1 MKLTD
6 IELKKSGHN
15 LRGLLND
22 LKRRP
27 EDAAKELGFNVKDI
41 EDYIS
46 GTKSIPSEFIR
57 IACNK
62 WPINERDFFVIRDD
76 CPSGLKIMRSSES
89 SRSSRIMERAGKPYY
104 EYRDTVI
111 TSSTTFRPEWIEEL
125 CIVEDNDPENKSV
138 QWNNGHFMHQFT
150 YFIGDVN
157 YYYKD
162 ELGKKCV
169 SEMSTGDSCY
179 ITPFVPHSFTTRAG
193 ASKPGLILALT
204 FGSSLSGDAQQ
215 ELAAI
220 SNPIT
225 ASEFALDFTSYEKG
239 VGSLIKYFRSSFSI
253 SLEELSKRSKI
264 SENKLQDIEDG
275 SFSTLDELK
284 KISHAMNINLRDIL
298 SNDKI
303 ESSTI
308 IQKYDEGMRWNIGN
322 HAYEIVELANSS
334 ALPYA
339 RSLEISV
346 TSDNNHDDL
355 DQNIGLH
362 QYIYNVG
369 DSELIIN
376 LENGKEK
383 ISPGDSCYV
392 KPFLKHNFRG
402 NGKILC
408 LRIGG
413 KIGGDPQRELSIIGK
428 KNSERAISES
438 LPWFNAEGSN

>member
-1 MKLTD
+1 MKFD
-6 IELKKSGHN
+6 NAELKKSAHN

-27 EDAAKELGFNVKDI
+27 EDAAKELSFDI
-41 EDYIS
+41 EDLEDFLS
-46 GTKSIPSEFIR
+46 GTKPVSSEFIQA
-57 IACNK
+57 ACDK
-62 WPINERDFFVIRDD
+62 WPINERDFFVIKDD
-76 CPSGLKIMRSSES
+76 CPSGLKIMRSSDS
-89 SRSSRIMERAGKPYY
+89 NKSSRIMERAGKPYY
-104 EYRDTVI
+104 DYRDTVI

-125 CIVEDNDPENKSV
+125 CIVDNNDPNNKSV

-157 YYYKD
+157 YYYVD
-162 ELGKKCV
+162 ENGKKCV
-169 SEMSTGDSCY
+169 GIMNTGDSCY
-179 ITPFVPHSFTTRAG
+179 ITPFVPHSFTTRVG
-193 ASKPGLILALT
+193 AKKPGLILALT

-220 SNPIT
+220 SNPIS

-239 VGSLIKYFRSSFSI
+239 IGSLIKYFRNSFSI
-253 SLEELSKRSKI
+253 SLEELSKRSEI
-264 SENKLQDIEDG
+264 SEEKLNDIENG
-275 SFSTLDELK
+275 SSSTLDELK
-284 KISHAMNINLRDIL
+284 TISASMNINLRDIL
-298 SNDKI
+298 SNDLI
-303 ESSTI
+303 EPATI
-308 IQKYDEGMRWNIGN
+308 IQKHDEGNKWKLANN
-322 HAYEIVELANSS
+322 AYQVVELANSS
-334 ALPYA
+334 TLPYA

-346 TSDNNHDDL
+346 FSESDHEDY

-362 QYIYNVG
+362 QYIYNMG
-369 DSELIIN
+369 DSELTIN
-376 LENGKEK
+376 FENGKEK
-383 ISPGDSCYV
+383 LCPGDSCYI

-438 LPWFNAEGSN
+438 MPWFNAEGKN

>member
-1 MKLTD
+1 MKFD
-6 IELKKSGHN
+6 NAELKKSAHN

-27 EDAAKELGFNVKDI
+27 EDAAKELGFDI
-41 EDYIS
+41 EDLEDYLS
-46 GTKSIPSEFIR
+46 GTKPISSEFIQV
-57 IACNK
+57 ACDK
-62 WPINERDFFVIRDD
+62 WPINERDFFVIKDD
-76 CPSGLKIMRSSES
+76 CPSGLKIMRSSDS
-89 SRSSRIMERAGKPYY
+89 NKSSRIMERAGKPYY
-104 EYRDTVI
+104 DYRDTVI

-125 CIVEDNDPENKSV
+125 CIVDDNDPNNKSV

-157 YYYKD
+157 YYYVD
-162 ELGKKCV
+162 ENGKKCV
-169 SEMSTGDSCY
+169 GIMNTGDSCY
-179 ITPFVPHSFTTRAG
+179 ITPFVPHSFTTRVG
-193 ASKPGLILALT
+193 AKKPGLILALT

-220 SNPIT
+220 SNPIS

-239 VGSLIKYFRSSFSI
+239 IGSLIKYFRNSFSI
-253 SLEELSKRSKI
+253 SLEELSKRSEI
-264 SENKLQDIEDG
+264 SEEKLNGIENG
-275 SFSTLDELK
+275 SSSTLDELK
-284 KISHAMNINLRDIL
+284 TISASMNINLRDIL
-298 SNDKI
+298 SNDLI
-303 ESSTI
+303 EPATI
-308 IQKYDEGMRWNIGN
+308 IQKHDEGNQWKLANN
-322 HAYEIVELANSS
+322 AYQVVELANSS
-334 ALPYA
+334 TLPYA

-346 TSDNNHDDL
+346 FSESDHEDY

-362 QYIYNVG
+362 QYIYNIG
-369 DSELIIN
+369 DSELTIN
-376 LENGKEK
+376 FENGKEK
-383 ISPGDSCYV
+383 LCPGDSCYI

-438 LPWFNAEGSN
+438 MPWFNAEGRN

>member
-1 MKLTD
+1 MKFD
-6 IELKKSGHN
+6 NAELKKSAHN

-27 EDAAKELGFNVKDI
+27 EDAAKELSFDI
-41 EDYIS
+41 EDLEDFLS
-46 GTKSIPSEFIR
+46 GTKPVSLEFIQA
-57 IACNK
+57 ACDK
-62 WPINERDFFVIRDD
+62 WPINERDFFVIKDD
-76 CPSGLKIMRSSES
+76 CPSGLKIMRSSDS
-89 SRSSRIMERAGKPYY
+89 NKSSRIMERAGKPYY
-104 EYRDTVI
+104 DYRDTVI

-125 CIVEDNDPENKSV
+125 CIVDDNDPNNKSV

-157 YYYKD
+157 YYYVD
-162 ELGKKCV
+162 ENGKKCV
-169 SEMSTGDSCY
+169 GIMNTGDSCY

-193 ASKPGLILALT
+193 SKKPGLILALT

-220 SNPIT
+220 SNPIS

-239 VGSLIKYFRSSFSI
+239 IGSLIKYFRNSFSI
-253 SLEELSKRSKI
+253 SLEELSKRSEI
-264 SENKLQDIEDG
+264 SEEKLNDIENG
-275 SFSTLDELK
+275 SSSTLDELK
-284 KISHAMNINLRDIL
+284 TISASMNINLRDIL
-298 SNDKI
+298 SNDLI
-303 ESSTI
+303 EPATI
-308 IQKYDEGMRWNIGN
+308 IQKHDEGNQWKLANN
-322 HAYEIVELANSS
+322 AYQVVELANSS
-334 ALPYA
+334 TLPYA

-346 TSDNNHDDL
+346 FSESDHEDY

-362 QYIYNVG
+362 QYIYNIG
-369 DSELIIN
+369 DSELTIN
-376 LENGKEK
+376 FENGKEK
-383 ISPGDSCYV
+383 LCPGDSCYI

-438 LPWFNAEGSN
+438 MPWFNAEGRN

>member
-1 MKLTD
+1 MKSND
-6 IELKKSGHN
+6 AELKKSAHN

-27 EDAAKELGFNVKDI
+27 EDAAKELGFDI
-41 EDYIS
+41 EDLEDYLS
-46 GTKSIPSEFIR
+46 GTKPISSEFIQV
-57 IACNK
+57 ACDK
-62 WPINERDFFVIRDD
+62 WPINERDFFVIKDD
-76 CPSGLKIMRSSES
+76 CPSGLKIMRSSDS
-89 SRSSRIMERAGKPYY
+89 NKSSRIMERAGKPYY
-104 EYRDTVI
+104 DYRDTVI

-125 CIVEDNDPENKSV
+125 CIVDDNDPNNKSV

-157 YYYKD
+157 YYYVD
-162 ELGKKCV
+162 ENGKKCV
-169 SEMSTGDSCY
+169 GIMNTGDSCY

-193 ASKPGLILALT
+193 SKKPGLILALT

-220 SNPIT
+220 SNPIS

-239 VGSLIKYFRSSFSI
+239 IGSLIKYFRNSFSI
-253 SLEELSKRSKI
+253 SLEELSKRSEI
-264 SENKLQDIEDG
+264 SEKKLNDIENG
-275 SFSTLDELK
+275 SSSTLDELK
-284 KISHAMNINLRDIL
+284 TISASMNINLRDIL
-298 SNDKI
+298 SNDLI
-303 ESSTI
+303 EPATI
-308 IQKYDEGMRWNIGN
+308 IQKHDEGNQWKLANN
-322 HAYEIVELANSS
+322 AYQVVELANSS
-334 ALPYA
+334 TLPYA

-346 TSDNNHDDL
+346 FSESDHEDY

-362 QYIYNVG
+362 QYIYNIG
-369 DSELIIN
+369 DSELTIN
-376 LENGKEK
+376 FENGKEK
-383 ISPGDSCYV
+383 LCPGDSCYI

-438 LPWFNAEGSN
+438 MPWFNAEGRN

>member
-1 MKLTD
+1 MKYNES
-6 IELKKSGHN
+6 ELKKSAHN

-27 EDAAKELGFNVKDI
+27 EDAAKELGFKI
-41 EDYIS
+41 EDLEDYLAGKKPIS
-46 GTKSIPSEFIR
+46 LEFIQT
-57 IACNK
+57 ACDK
-62 WPINERDFFVIRDD
+62 WPINERDFFVIKDD
-76 CPSGLKIMRSSES
+76 CPSGLKIMRSSDS
-89 SRSSRIMERAGKPYY
+89 KKSSRIMERAGKPYY
-104 EYRDTVI
+104 DYRDTVI

-125 CIVEDNDPENKSV
+125 CIVEDNDPNNKSV

-157 YYYKD
+157 YYYVD
-162 ELGKKCV
+162 ENGKKCV
-169 SEMSTGDSCY
+169 GIMNTGDSCY

-193 ASKPGLILALT
+193 AKKPGLILALT
-204 FGSSLSGDAQQ
+204 FGSNLSGDAQQ

-220 SNPIT
+220 SNPIS
-225 ASEFALDFTSYEKG
+225 ASEFALDFTSYNKG
-239 VGSLIKYFRSSFSI
+239 IGSLIKYFRNSFSI
-253 SLEELSKRSKI
+253 SLEELSKRSEI
-264 SENKLQDIEDG
+264 SEEKLNDIENG
-275 SFSTLDELK
+275 SSSTLDELK
-284 KISHAMNINLRDIL
+284 TISASMNINLRDIL
-298 SNDKI
+298 SNDLI
-303 ESSTI
+303 EPATI
-308 IQKYDEGMRWNIGN
+308 IQKHDEGNKWKLANN
-322 HAYEIVELANSS
+322 AYQVVELANSS

-346 TSDNNHDDL
+346 FSESGHEDY

-362 QYIYNVG
+362 QYIYNIG
-369 DSELIIN
+369 DSELTIN
-376 LENGKEK
+376 FENGKEK
-383 ISPGDSCYV
+383 LYPGDSCYI

-438 LPWFNAEGSN
+438 MPWFNAEGRN

>member
-1 MKLTD
+1 MELRD
-6 IELKKSGHN
+6 SELKKSGHN

-27 EDAAKELGFNVKDI
+27 EDAAEELGYKVQDI
-41 EDYIS
+41 ESYIS
-46 GTKSIPSEFIR
+46 GSMPIPFEFIQD
-57 IACNK
+57 ACKK
-62 WPINERDFFVIRDD
+62 WPINERDFFVVKDD
-76 CPSGLKIMRSSES
+76 CPNGLKIMRSSES
-89 SRSSRIMERAGKPYY
+89 YISSRIMERAGKPYY

-162 ELGKKCV
+162 ENGKKCV
-169 SEMSTGDSCY
+169 SIMNTGDSCY
-179 ITPFVPHSFTTRAG
+179 ITPFVPHSFTTREG
-193 ASKPGLILALT
+193 ADKPGLILALT

-220 SNPIT
+220 SNPIK
-225 ASEFALDFTSYEKG
+225 ASEFALDFTSHDKG
-239 VGSLIKYFRSSFSI
+239 AGSLVKYFRNSFSI
-253 SLEELSKRSKI
+253 SLEELSNRTKI
-264 SENKLQDIEDG
+264 SKKKLQNIENG
-275 SFSTLDELK
+275 SSASINELK
-284 KISHAMNINLRDIL
+284 TIALSMNINLRDIL
-298 SNDKI
+298 PNDVL
-303 ESSTI
+303 EPATI
-308 IQKYDEGMRWNIGN
+308 IQRHNEGRKWSLFNNSYDV
-322 HAYEIVELANSS
+322 VELANSS
-334 ALPYA
+334 SLPYT

-346 TSDNNHDDL
+346 RSKTDNDCY

-362 QYIYNVG
+362 QYIYNIG

-376 LENGKEK
+376 FENGKEK
-383 ISPGDSCYV
+383 IYPGDSCYI
-392 KPFLKHNFRG
+392 KPFLRHNFRG
-402 NGKILC
+402 DGKILC

-413 KIGGDPQRELSIIGK
+413 KIGGDSQRELSIIGK

-438 LPWFNAEGSN
+438 SPWFDSKGSN

>member
-1 MKLTD
+1 MNSSD
-6 IELKKSGHN
+6 AELKKSAHN

-27 EDAAKELGFNVKDI
+27 EDAAKELGFDI
-41 EDYIS
+41 EDLEDYLS
-46 GTKSIPSEFIR
+46 GTKPISSEFIKA
-57 IACNK
+57 ACDK
-62 WPINERDFFVIRDD
+62 WPINERDFFVIKDD
-76 CPSGLKIMRSSES
+76 CPSGLKIMRSSDS
-89 SRSSRIMERAGKPYY
+89 NKSSRIMERAGKPYY
-104 EYRDTVI
+104 DYRDTVI

-125 CIVEDNDPENKSV
+125 CIVDDNDPNNKSV

-157 YYYKD
+157 YYYVD
-162 ELGKKCV
+162 ENGKKCV
-169 SEMSTGDSCY
+169 GIMNTGDSCY

-193 ASKPGLILALT
+193 SKKPGLILALT

-220 SNPIT
+220 SNPIS

-239 VGSLIKYFRSSFSI
+239 IGSLIKYFRNSFSI
-253 SLEELSKRSKI
+253 SLEELSRRSEI
-264 SENKLQDIEDG
+264 SEKKLNDIENG
-275 SFSTLDELK
+275 SSSTLDELK
-284 KISHAMNINLRDIL
+284 TISASMNINLRDIL
-298 SNDKI
+298 SNDLI
-303 ESSTI
+303 EPATI
-308 IQKYDEGMRWNIGN
+308 IQKHDEGNQWKLANN
-322 HAYEIVELANSS
+322 AYQVVELANSS
-334 ALPYA
+334 TLPYA

-346 TSDNNHDDL
+346 FSESDHEDY

-362 QYIYNVG
+362 QYIYNIG
-369 DSELIIN
+369 DSELAIN
-376 LENGKEK
+376 FENGKEK
-383 ISPGDSCYV
+383 LYPSDSCYI

-438 LPWFNAEGSN
+438 MPWFNAEGRN

>member
-1 MKLTD
+1 MEFID
-6 IELKKSGHN
+6 AELKKSGHN

-27 EDAAKELGFNVKDI
+27 KDAADELGYKVQDL
-41 EDYIS
+41 ESYIS
-46 GTKSIPSEFIR
+46 GIKPIPPEFIKV
-57 IACNK
+57 ACEK
-62 WPINERDFFVIRDD
+62 WPVNERDFFVIKDD
-76 CPSGLKIMRSSES
+76 CPDGLKIMRSSES
-89 SRSSRIMERAGKPYY
+89 YSSSRIMERAGKPYY

-125 CIVEDNDPENKSV
+125 CIVEDNDPENRSV

-157 YYYKD
+157 YYYKN
-162 ELGKKCV
+162 ENGKKCV
-169 SEMSTGDSCY
+169 GIMSTGDSCY
-179 ITPFVPHSFTTRAG
+179 ITPFVSHSFTTRAG
-193 ASKPGLILALT
+193 ANKPGLILALT

-220 SNPIT
+220 SNPAK
-225 ASEFALDFTSYEKG
+225 ASEFALDFTSPDKG
-239 VGSLIKYFRSSFSI
+239 AGSLVRYFRNSFSI
-253 SLEELSKRSKI
+253 SLEELSNRTKI
-264 SENKLQDIEDG
+264 SEKKLQDIENG
-275 SFSTLDELK
+275 SSATLNELK
-284 KISHAMNINLRDIL
+284 LIALSMNINLRDIL
-298 SNDKI
+298 PNDVV
-303 ESSTI
+303 EPVTI
-308 IQKYDEGMRWNIGN
+308 IQKYNEGRRWSLSKSYNV
-322 HAYEIVELANSS
+322 VELANSS
-334 ALPYA
+334 SLPYT

-346 TSDNNHDDL
+346 KSQRDHDDY

-376 LENGKEK
+376 SENGKEK
-383 ISPGDSCYV
+383 FYPGDSCYI

-402 NGKILC
+402 DGKILC

-413 KIGGDPQRELSIIGK
+413 KIGGDPQRELSVIGK

-438 LPWFNAEGSN
+438 LPWFNPEGSK